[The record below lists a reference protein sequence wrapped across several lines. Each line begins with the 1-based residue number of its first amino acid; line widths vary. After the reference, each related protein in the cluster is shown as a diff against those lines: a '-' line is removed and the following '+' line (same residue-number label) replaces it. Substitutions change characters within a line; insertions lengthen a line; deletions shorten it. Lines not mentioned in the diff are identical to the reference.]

1 MKTIKIK
8 IFPTPEQ
15 VATFDNLLKES
26 EWLWNKVLSNQLHN
40 HCVTWYDWANKQ
52 QVVLEK
58 LEEAFNKLKP
68 EKQQLVKQF
77 YLLNSDKP
85 KLSDS
90 DRKLV
95 EKFSLWSRWN
105 SFDLTGIIPTPVR
118 IGNSAYEGISCQ
130 IAIGGNRWKLDDTKV
145 IQIKVKGEVKNIKG
159 TKLVNGDKPWTRIKI
174 EHHSYKTFTSGK
186 FAGRELTTAKSFDNM
201 TGLNS
206 IRAAESLPDL
216 LISSDYVGGLLEF
229 FEQSWKAFL
238 DVKRVDSRKPK
249 FKNADTPITT
259 LSNNQK
265 APNRI
270 TQDRNTISVT
280 NLGELQ
286 VVDKNWIARLNL
298 ASSVVR
304 TYMITKSPSGY
315 YINLVIAHPLQEDK
329 AKLTKKLPKI
339 KKEFGEE
346 SQEYLEAKQQLDDL
360 ESKIL
365 FAQRK
370 NTRANNV
377 TGIDPGVNSVI
388 ATDHGALFMP
398 NIQRERVSI
407 HIEKLQSQLNKIKD
421 INDEKW
427 KLAGNKGSRLK
438 TKNEVRLQSEI
449 SRLHELGS
457 NSSNAFNHK
466 LSTRLSRTYKVVC
479 WEDTKLN
486 NLKKQAKPESLPE
499 GVGYAHNG
507 ASAKRG
513 LNWIL
518 TQRCLGDLKAKTKSK
533 VEANG
538 CDFKD
543 SIPNYSS
550 QKCHTCGVKGERLSQ
565 HEFVCKNPE
574 CSEFEKIQQAD
585 VNAAINHRQNAGFN
599 VGIVKYG
606 TVKLQYHKPKRFK
619 KHLTKPA
626 R

>member
-8 IFPTPEQ
+8 IQPTADQ
-15 VATFDNLLKES
+15 VSTFDNLLRES

-40 HCVTWYDWANKQ
+40 HCVTWYDWASKLQAN
-52 QVVLEK
+52 LEK
-58 LEEAFNKLKP
+58 LQDAFNNLKP
-68 EKQQLVKQF
+68 EKQELVQK
-77 YLLNSDKP
+77 YYTLNTDKP
-85 KLSDS
+85 RLNES

-105 SFDLTGIIPTPVR
+105 KFDLAGIIPTPVR
-118 IGNSAYEGISCQ
+118 IGNSAYEGVSCQ
-130 IAIGGNRWKLDDTKV
+130 IATGGNYWKRDDNFV
-145 IQIKVKGEVKNIKG
+145 IQVKVKGETKHIKG

-174 EHHSYKTFTSGK
+174 EPHSYRTFPSGK

-206 IRAAESLPDL
+206 IRSAENLPDL
-216 LISSDYVGGLLEF
+216 TIASDYVGGLLEF

-238 DVKRVDSRKPK
+238 DVKRIDSRKPK
-249 FKNADTPITT
+249 FKNPDTPITT
-259 LSNNQK
+259 VSNNQK
-265 APNRI
+265 APNRVSP
-270 TQDRNTISVT
+270 DKNTISVT
-280 NLGELQ
+280 NLGELK
-286 VVDKNWIARLNL
+286 VVDKNWLYRLNL
-298 ASSVVR
+298 SSSVVR

-315 YINLVIAHPLQEDK
+315 YINLVVAHPLQEDK

-346 SQEYLEAKQQLDDL
+346 SQEYLEIKQQLENL
-360 ESKIL
+360 ESKIQ

-370 NTRANNV
+370 NTRAYHV
-377 TGIDPGVNSVI
+377 TGIDPGVNAVI

-398 NIQRERVSI
+398 NLQRERVSI
-407 HIEKLQSQLNKIKD
+407 HIEKRQSKLNKIKD

-427 KLAGNKGSRLK
+427 KLAGNKGTRPK
-438 TKNEVRLQSEI
+438 TKNEVKLQSEI

-466 LSTRLSRTYKVVC
+466 LSTRLSRTYKIVC
-479 WEDTKLN
+479 WEDTALN

-538 CDFKD
+538 GDFKD

-550 QKCHTCGVKGERLSQ
+550 QKCHACGTKGERISQ
-565 HEFVCKNPE
+565 HEFMCKNPE
-574 CSEFEKIQQAD
+574 CSEFNKVQQAD
-585 VNAAINHRQNAGFN
+585 VNAAMNHRQNAGFD

-606 TVKLQYHKPKRFK
+606 TVKLQYHKAKRFK
-619 KHLTKPA
+619 KRLTK
-626 R
+626 